1 MADIDQ
7 PRVSYAVRPRPN
19 VGESL
24 AGFVLR
30 VAQRN
35 GYTTESQL
43 LTSLQHRKQPAFK
56 EFCERLSLSD
66 TERSRLFGALP
77 RRWGADIMGVVLSV
91 RDFNHESVRWC
102 PRCLDEKGFL
112 NGRWDLKLVCA
123 CVHHSIWLHESCGRC
138 GRRQTRATVIAGHCE
153 CGSSLADGSGSPAPP
168 HVVDL
173 THALGGDGGMKLTT
187 KSPPASALVANLL
200 VRYLGQFSTRAQPSR
215 PGQVVGLDRLA
226 VASAVVSGTAALL
239 KDWPTGFHA
248 LLSAMQSTA
257 AQSPSLRRSFSPLY
271 RVLYVDLSD
280 PWFQFMRDAFED
292 YLREHWWGL
301 VCKRNRLLQRKAV
314 EAHPR
319 LSTRQATD
327 TSGLTTAVIRHMAQT
342 ELLPSAVALLPSG
355 RCVRTIGSE
364 DLERATM
371 AAAGG
376 LNLGQASER
385 LGLPEGRLRELVA
398 ANVVVPLIAKSGR
411 QRPAAWMF
419 SKAEIGRLTLTPDAP
434 SSETVIPVRHILR
447 YWHLRQSEP
456 AELAT
461 AVLIGDLSA
470 QGDGHTRVGL
480 GNVLLNPLAVRGWLN
495 TRRSA
500 SEATV
505 SINEAAKT
513 LGVKQQVGYAL
524 ARMGLLRTTT
534 AHCGDHR
541 VVARVEIDRFRR
553 TFVSLAE
560 LASQAGRLPRVA
572 LKELDAIPICGP
584 AIDGSRQYF
593 YRRAD
598 VSRIDLTTGIAA
610 RGQRAA
616 VVQSRPGLLLTIAAP
631 VRQAPDAPSDA
642 VPVAEDVH
650 CSIPHRTC

>member
-1 MADIDQ
+1 MADIDK
-7 PRVSYAVRPRPN
+7 PRVPGVSYAVRPRPN

-35 GYTTESQL
+35 GYTTEAQL
-43 LTSLQHRKQPAFK
+43 LTSLQHRRQPAFD
-56 EFCERLSLSD
+56 ELCERLSLSD
-66 TERSRLFGALP
+66 TERSRLFGALS
-77 RRWGADIMGVVLSV
+77 RRWGADIMGAGFSA

-112 NGRWDLKLVCA
+112 DGRWDLKLVCA

-138 GRRQTRATVIAGHCE
+138 GRCQTRATVIAGHCK
-153 CGSSLADGSGSPAPP
+153 CGSSLADGSSSPAPRQ
-168 HVVDL
+168 VVDL
-173 THALGGDGGMKLTT
+173 THALGGDGGIKLTT
-187 KSPPASALVANLL
+187 KSPPASASVANLL
-200 VRYLGQFSTRAQPSR
+200 VRYLGQFSPQAQPSR

-226 VASAVVSGTAALL
+226 VASTLVSGTAALL

-257 AQSPSLRRSFSPLY
+257 APSPSLRRSFSPLY

-301 VCKRNRLLQRKAV
+301 VCKRNRLLPRKAV

-319 LSTRQATD
+319 LSTRQAAHA
-327 TSGLTTAVIRHMAQT
+327 SSLAPAVIRHLVQA
-342 ELLPSAVALLPSG
+342 ELLPSAMALLPSG
-355 RCVRTIGSE
+355 RCVRTIGCE

-385 LGLPEGRLRELVA
+385 LGLPKGRLRELVA
-398 ANVVVPLIAKSGR
+398 ADVVIPLVARGGR

-419 SKAEIGRLTLTPDAP
+419 SKAEIDRLTLTP
-434 SSETVIPVRHILR
+434 SSTSSKGAITFRLILK

-456 AELAT
+456 VELAR
-461 AVLIGDLSA
+461 AVLAGHLSA
-470 QGDGHTRVGL
+470 NGDGHTRVGL
-480 GNVLLNPLAVRGWLN
+480 GSVLLSPLAVRDWLDA
-495 TRRSA
+495 RRSA
-500 SEATV
+500 TEATV
-505 SINEAAKT
+505 SINAAAKA

-524 ARMGLLRTTT
+524 ARLGLLR
-534 AHCGDHR
+534 AIAARNGNHR
-541 VVARVEIDRFRR
+541 VVARTEIDRFKK

-560 LASQAGRLPRVA
+560 LARRAERLPRAA
-572 LKELDAIPICGP
+572 LKELDAIPVCGP
-584 AIDGSRQYF
+584 SIDGSRQYF

-598 VSRIDLTTGIAA
+598 LSLA
-610 RGQRAA
+610 RWLAR
-616 VVQSRPGLLLTIAAP
+616 
-631 VRQAPDAPSDA
+631 
-642 VPVAEDVH
+642 
-650 CSIPHRTC
+650 HRLAQPASELDMN